1 MNFKR
6 LFAIGF
12 ASTLLAACGSNSN
25 NFTQTDLKAE
35 LYNGYWA
42 MEPVDD
48 IHRVIKFQP
57 NGAVT
62 IYDYTCNSRNG
73 YDYTLNETETV
84 YLSKIKDNQFTI
96 ADNKKKSFARLDIV
110 NANRQVLQAR
120 QRFIDTGTTLN
131 LYYRNMVGARPIC

>member
-12 ASTLLAACGSNSN
+12 TTTLLAACGSNSN
-25 NFTQTDLKAE
+25 NFTQTDLKTE

-42 MEPVDD
+42 MIPIDD

-57 NGAVT
+57 NGSVK
-62 IYDYTCNSRNG
+62 IYDYTCNSRDG

-84 YLSKIKDNQFTI
+84 YLSKIKDNQFTLSDSKHK
-96 ADNKKKSFARLDIV
+96 AFARFEIV
-110 NANRQVLQAR
+110 NANKQVLQAR
-120 QRFIDTGTTLN
+120 QRFDDTGKTLN
-131 LYYRNMVGARPIC
+131 LNYRNIVGAKPIC